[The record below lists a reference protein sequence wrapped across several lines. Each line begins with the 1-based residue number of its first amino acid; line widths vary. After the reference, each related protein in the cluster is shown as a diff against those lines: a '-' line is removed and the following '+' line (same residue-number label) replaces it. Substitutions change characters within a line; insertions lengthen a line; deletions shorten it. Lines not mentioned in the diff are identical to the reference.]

1 MAVENICNFFKYGY
15 CKFKMSCKNKH
26 VTLVC
31 NDENCNPSKCDKR
44 HPRLCKY
51 VSKYGRCKLGSIC
64 AYSHENHHRK
74 NENQR
79 LEKKL
84 DELIVMVTKKDDM
97 IVMCENKIEDLM
109 QKNREKDAIIEK
121 LVRDVKD
128 LETMV
133 KNEIISKEGNSSS
146 KKKENIRK
154 EIPSKAE
161 DVTPVCDDKKKSL
174 RSAKKKEKLQENCEE
189 VEDKQV
195 RDILK
200 NSEVKN
206 WDFTTACLNF
216 VKETEDDMEKHT
228 DDIETIRQKYKICTD
243 KIENEAVAQNVV
255 VDFGL
260 KLLMTNMKMVN
271 DNTTKDMI
279 SLRLKCLRRG
289 LLDLKLKSLEN
300 DRLHKKSQN

>member
-1 MAVENICNFFKYGY
+1 
-15 CKFKMSCKNKH
+15 MSCKNKH
-26 VTLVC
+26 VTTVC
-31 NDENCNPSKCDKR
+31 DDEKCKPKECEKR

-51 VSKYGRCKLGSIC
+51 VLNYGSCKLGSIC
-64 AYSHENHHRK
+64 AYSHENHNRK

-84 DELIVMVTKKDDM
+84 DELIVMVTKKDDI
-97 IVMCENKIEDLM
+97 IVKCENKIEDLM
-109 QKNREKDAIIEK
+109 HKNREKDDIIEK

-128 LETMV
+128 LEKIV
-133 KNEIISKEGNSSS
+133 KNEISSKEGNSSS
-146 KKKENIRK
+146 KKKENIHK

-174 RSAKKKEKLQENCEE
+174 RSAKKKEKLQENSEE

-195 RDILK
+195 RDLLK

-243 KIENEAVAQNVV
+243 KIEKEAVAQNVV

-300 DRLHKKSQN
+300 DRLQKKSQN

>member
-1 MAVENICNFFKYGY
+1 MAVDTICNFFKYGY

-26 VTLVC
+26 VTTVC
-31 NDENCNPSKCDKR
+31 DDEKCKPKECEKR

-51 VSKYGRCKLGSIC
+51 VAKYGSCKLGSIC
-64 AYSHENHHRK
+64 AYSHENHERK

-146 KKKENIRK
+146 KKKENIHK

-161 DVTPVCDDKKKSL
+161 DVTPVCDDKKNSL

-195 RDILK
+195 RGGCFGRSAVPRPRYPLRDTPGPYRDTPGPYRDGAGPYRHCAAQYRHTIPPPPSPRHSPSPHPTRSRTRPDTVPVPTETVTATQHCTTLISDICYIL
-200 NSEVKN
+200 
-206 WDFTTACLNF
+206 TLI
-216 VKETEDDMEKHT
+216 
-228 DDIETIRQKYKICTD
+228 DIDI
-243 KIENEAVAQNVV
+243 
-255 VDFGL
+255 
-260 KLLMTNMKMVN
+260 
-271 DNTTKDMI
+271 
-279 SLRLKCLRRG
+279 
-289 LLDLKLKSLEN
+289 
-300 DRLHKKSQN
+300 